1 MIQLRIMARIFAL
14 SFWAM
19 IFLIVSFTARPSFGA
34 DRLRMFYSAITGEQS
49 AFYII
54 RESGMFQKYGL
65 DPEIIFLD
73 SGTIAVQAMLSGEI
87 QLGLL
92 GATAAITS
100 NLHGSDIRII
110 AGMINSLT
118 YILMSDPKITRPEQ
132 LKGAKIAIS
141 RFGSLSDF
149 GARLALKRLN
159 VPLSDVTLLQLGGGQ
174 TSRLAALKSG
184 VVQAAIFAPPIT
196 RVAREQGYYP
206 MLDMMKDKL
215 EYAGSAIAAS
225 GVFLREKPDVA
236 ARFMRAYVAGI
247 HYAKTHKDESMR
259 VTARYM
265 KLDMNKDRASLE
277 ETYNIFIQDVVQRKP
292 YPTLEGIQRVLD
304 QIAETDP
311 KAKTARPE
319 QFIDTRLLTEL
330 DRSGFIDNLYK
341 P

>member
-1 MIQLRIMARIFAL
+1 MIQLRVIGRTCSLTFWPLVLLTL
-14 SFWAM
+14 S
-19 IFLIVSFTARPSFGA
+19 LSVRPSFGA

-100 NLHGSDIRII
+100 NLHGSDIKVI

-118 YILMSDPKITRPEQ
+118 YILMSDSKITRPEQ
-132 LKGAKIAIS
+132 LKGGKIAIS

-159 VPLSDVTLLQLGGGQ
+159 VPLTDVTLLQLGGGQ

-206 MLDMMKDKL
+206 MLDMMKERL

-225 GVFLREKPDVA
+225 GAFLREKPDVA

-259 VTARYM
+259 ITARYM

-311 KAKTARPE
+311 KAKTVKPE
-319 QFIDTRLLTEL
+319 QFVDTRLLSEL
-330 DRSGFIDNLYK
+330 DRSGFIDGLYRQ
-341 P
+341 